1 MTRKLQYHQFFKLRP
16 KSKLRPRF
24 NRKTGSAFTPKETMK
39 YEKEFA
45 DLYKGPLF
53 SDGLLSV
60 KLRFTIDGTE
70 LLIERVKPNDNVE
83 QPASKLTGDID
94 NYAKAVLDALNGVA
108 YADDKQIVCL
118 YLEKA

>member
-1 MTRKLQYHQFFKLRP
+1 MTRKLQYHQFFQLRP

-24 NRKTGSAFTPKETMK
+24 NRRTGTAFTPKETIK
-39 YEKEFA
+39 YETEFA

-53 SDGLLSV
+53 NDGLLSV

-70 LLIERVKPNDNVE
+70 LLIERVKPNEEVE
-83 QPASKLTGDID
+83 QTVGKLTGDID

-118 YLEKA
+118 YIEKA